1 MKKTS
6 LLVII
11 VALLMAVTLV
21 VQRTRRIA
29 AAPRSSTAITDAPS
43 FTAKDLHDADVSLA
57 QYKGKVVLVNFWATW
72 CGPCRIEIPWMI
84 EFQNK
89 YGPRGFTVLGVAMDD
104 DGKKDVE
111 PFIRDERFSVAG
123 QRVPVNY
130 PIVIG
135 NEAVGDK
142 FGGLIGLPT
151 SVLISRDGK
160 KIKTFIGLVDYDKL
174 SKEIEGQL

>member
-6 LLVII
+6 SLIVL
-11 VALLMAVTLV
+11 VALLVALTLI

-29 AAPRSSTAITDAPS
+29 AAPRASAARIDAPN
-43 FTAKDLHDADVSLA
+43 FTAKDLRDTDVSLA

-89 YGPRGFTVLGVAMDD
+89 YGARGFTVLGVAMDD

-111 PFIRDERFSVAG
+111 PFIRDERFEVAG
-123 QRVPVNY
+123 QRVAVNY
-130 PIVIG
+130 PILIG
-135 NEAVGDK
+135 NEAVGEK

-151 SVLISRDGK
+151 SILISRDGK
-160 KIKTFIGLVDYDKL
+160 KIKTFIGLVDYEKL